1 MAGTRTAPPPAIVPA
16 PRLPPTEAARR
27 WAVLLQQIFEV
38 DPLACP
44 TCHGAMRI
52 IACITQASVIGQIL
66 THLRTRAATGART
79 GARSPPTTRAPATLG
94 ATRRPPSTAAASHHT
109 P

>member
-1 MAGTRTAPPPAIVPA
+1 MYERQRFVLDAQHAPCAFA
-16 PRLPPTEAARR
+16 ELCRR
-27 WAVLLQQIFEV
+27 YAIFEV

-79 GARSPPTTRAPATLG
+79 GARSPPSTRAPATRD